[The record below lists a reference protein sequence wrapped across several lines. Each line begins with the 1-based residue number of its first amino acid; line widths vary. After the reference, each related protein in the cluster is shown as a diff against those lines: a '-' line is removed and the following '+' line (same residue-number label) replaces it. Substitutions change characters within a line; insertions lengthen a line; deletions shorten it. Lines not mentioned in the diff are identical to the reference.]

1 MKTAWHLCSISFF
14 LSVLWVAPLSN
25 GRNAHTR
32 VYQVFDRKECCAL
45 SLSISLLSQ
54 RYCAIGT
61 TGFVTGC
68 ACTRCERSL
77 LSHLMHTYILVVVVV
92 LFLFFFFCQ
101 HRRDY
106 SNNMEFIY
114 GGCDGLLLANVR
126 LRLLRSSIY
135 SGLCMARNTTYDIL
149 QLVCCCIM
157 LLCSLLVVFHLI

>member
-45 SLSISLLSQ
+45 SLSLLSQ

-77 LSHLMHTYILVVVVV
+77 VSHLMHTYILVVVVV
-92 LFLFFFFCQ
+92 LFLFFFFA
-101 HRRDY
+101 
-106 SNNMEFIY
+106 SI
-114 GGCDGLLLANVR
+114 GVTIPTIW
-126 LRLLRSSIY
+126 SSFMVAAMV
-135 SGLCMARNTTYDIL
+135 CCWQKFVFVHFVL
-149 QLVCCCIM
+149 QYILVCAWHVIPRM
-157 LLCSLLVVFHLI
+157 IFCS